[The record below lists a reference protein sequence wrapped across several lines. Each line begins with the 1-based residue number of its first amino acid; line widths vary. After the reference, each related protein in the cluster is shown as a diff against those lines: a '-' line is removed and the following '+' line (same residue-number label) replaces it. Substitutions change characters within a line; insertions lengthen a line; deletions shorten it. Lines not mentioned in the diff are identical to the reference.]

1 MAGGDQSASVTW
13 STCVRPLPT
22 NVHVFS
28 AQGVGLAD
36 SSQVIVARALD
47 DSNVVVSRSTAT
59 GVWDSWTAFG
69 DRSFAT
75 PSITK
80 SLGTWWTYTL
90 AADCR
95 VAIK

>member
-1 MAGGDQSASVTW
+1 
-13 STCVRPLPT
+13 LPT

-28 AQGVGLAD
+28 AQGVGPAD
-36 SSQVIVARALD
+36 GSQVIVARALD